1 MIAHRQVLHA
11 IAATCVLSA
20 LLGVW
25 RLAYPR
31 TDAAGL
37 PLLVLGLLLGASHMM
52 LVREPYRVCMR
63 AVVRRES
70 CLSRWLTG
78 QCRAVRGALL
88 FACAAVPL
96 LAWLALRIDMLETL
110 TFAVLAL
117 LASVAYGGLRTY
129 MQRHAHPPFA
139 QMAAAKTVN
148 WLVALPCVPLLA
160 WLNYHFVEYS
170 AAIVA
175 AGSMAEA
182 LELGIAQAVPGRQS
196 WLAEGWRC
204 WAPGMRSSCGPS
216 RVRAYRGWDTCCSRW
231 RRRW

>member
-11 IAATCVLSA
+11 IAATCVLSV

-25 RLAYPR
+25 RLAYPL

-37 PLLVLGLLLGASHMM
+37 PLLALGLLLGASHMM

-110 TFAVLAL
+110 TFVVLAL

-129 MQRHAHPPFA
+129 
-139 QMAAAKTVN
+139 T
-148 WLVALPCVPLLA
+148 
-160 WLNYHFVEYS
+160 
-170 AAIVA
+170 
-175 AGSMAEA
+175 
-182 LELGIAQAVPGRQS
+182 
-196 WLAEGWRC
+196 
-204 WAPGMRSSCGPS
+204 PS
-216 RVRAYRGWDTCCSRW
+216 REMAHSLNASQAPSSASPSASQLCRPGTACAMPSSSASAMLPVATIAAECSTKW
-231 RRRW
+231 